1 MATDPSTLGG
11 SADLGKGLFGYRRSE
26 VQQLLTDRDLL
37 LMEAERR
44 MRASNARIEE
54 LEGGLKEAGQRNARM
69 EEQLSRLQGHVQAL
83 SARNAEVEKVAIRV
97 RAEGERVAAW
107 RKRLQTVAVSVPP
120 TFERFGLLLLE
131 VPDRIQEALTP
142 LAVNAPAL
150 LARMEACAEAFR
162 RSEPLID
169 AESGERGQPVRTEI

>member
-26 VQQLLTDRDLL
+26 VQQLLSDRDVLL
-37 LMEAERR
+37 VEAERR
-44 MRASNARIEE
+44 MRASHARIEE
-54 LEGGLKEAGQRNARM
+54 LEGGLREAAQLKARM
-69 EEQLSRLQGHVQAL
+69 EEQLAGLQAQVAAL

-97 RAEGERVAAW
+97 RAEGERVTAW
-107 RKRLQTVAVSVPP
+107 RKRMQAVATTVPP

-150 LARMEACAEAFR
+150 LARMEDCAEAFR

-169 AESGERGQPVRTEI
+169 AKSGEPGQPVRTEI